1 MTKFKTIIL
10 ALCLTIGASLCF
22 ANHVDYKKADGA
34 PITIIKANAYGG
46 ADRSSAISAEINGH
60 SLSVSFTENIGEVDI
75 EIENL
80 EGIIIEY
87 NYMETPS
94 GYLYYIPLAGRYI
107 ISFTLSNGD
116 KYSGEFEVID

>member
-1 MTKFKTIIL
+1 MKKKLFLIICL
-10 ALCLTIGASLCF
+10 LGALGWGT
-22 ANHVDYKKADGA
+22 ANNIISTDG
-34 PITIIKANAYGG
+34 ITIRAAHSVEN
-46 ADRSSAISAEINGH
+46 DRSSAISAEINGH

-116 KYSGEFEVID
+116 KYSGEFEVVD